1 MGDAFIVYK
10 LDAAG
15 HEVWNYTGKIL
26 SQDEATIRLE
36 AKFNRD
42 DYDLGYTVFKRND
55 NFIEYFYRDRWYNV
69 FAIYDRDDG
78 QLKGWYC
85 NVCRPST
92 WDEKGLWC
100 EDLELDVWVP
110 NGPGQ
115 PLILDED
122 EFAALNLPEAERTAA
137 AEALVQILQLAK
149 EGNLPR

>member
-1 MGDAFIVYK
+1 MQTPFVVHK
-10 LDAAG
+10 LNAIG
-15 HEVWNYTGKIL
+15 QEVWTYLGEVK
-26 SQDEATIRLE
+26 SKDESCLLLE

-55 NFIEYFYRDRWYNV
+55 NFVEYFYSDRWYNV

-78 QLKGWYC
+78 NLKGWYC

-92 WDEKGLWC
+92 WDERGLWC
-100 EDLELDVWVP
+100 EDLELDVWIP

-122 EFAALNLPEAERTAA
+122 EFAALNLPEAERNSA
-137 AEALVQILQLAK
+137 AEALVEILQLAK
-149 EGNLPR
+149 EGKLPR